1 MLFGKILSM
10 SDLNLR
16 FLGGAGNV
24 TGSCHV
30 LETGTAR
37 VMVDCGLYQERQY
50 RNRNWDPFPI
60 AAQSIKAA
68 FLTHA
73 HLDHCGLLP
82 KLVREGFSGPIYCT
96 SATAELARIIMLDS
110 ARLQAEDAAFKRKR
124 HQKEGRVGPYPVMPL
139 YTTQD
144 VDKVIPLFKAVQY
157 GESIPLAEGLD
168 ARLLE
173 AGHVLG
179 SAVVEFSVKSDGSVR
194 KVLFSGD
201 IGRPNRPIIKDPDV
215 IRQADYVVIEATYG
229 SRQHADPD
237 DIHQQIADVIN
248 STKQAGGNIVVP
260 SFALERSQ
268 ELLYYVNELLKQDAI
283 PHIFVFLDSPMA
295 AEIVQVFKHHRSLFD
310 QEALELVR
318 RYGCILE
325 FPGLRV
331 TATSEESKAINHI
344 SGTVMII
351 AGSGMCTGGRI
362 KHHLVNNI
370 TRSESTIM
378 FVGYQAVGTL
388 GREIVDG
395 ASQVRILG
403 QIYPVKARIVRIHGF
418 SGHADKYELLG
429 WLGHLD
435 HPPRKVFV
443 VHGEPDS
450 TAAFARLLK
459 QQMGWD
465 AYVPTYLEQVELD

>member
-1 MLFGKILSM
+1 M
-10 SDLNLR
+10 SGLNLR
-16 FLGGAGNV
+16 FLGAAGNI
-24 TGSCHV
+24 TGSCHL
-30 LETGTAR
+30 LETDTTR
-37 VMVDCGLYQERQY
+37 VMIDCGLYQERQY

-60 AAQSIKAA
+60 APSSIGAA

-82 KLVREGFSGPIYCT
+82 KVVREGFSGPIYCT
-96 SATAELARIIMLDS
+96 RATAQLARIIMLDS

-124 HQKEGRVGPYPVMPL
+124 HRREGRVGPYPVVPL
-139 YTTQD
+139 YTTED
-144 VDKVIPLFKAVQY
+144 VEKVIPLFRTVRY
-157 GESIPLAEGLD
+157 GESIHVAEGVD

-179 SAVVEFSVKSDGSVR
+179 SAVVEFSARSDGSVR

-201 IGRPNRPIIKDPDV
+201 IGRPNKPIIKDPDV
-215 IRQADYVVIEATYG
+215 IRQADYVVVEATYG
-229 SRQHADPD
+229 NRKHADTS
-237 DIHQQIADVIN
+237 DISKQIAEVIN
-248 STKQAGGNIVVP
+248 TTKQGGGNIVVP
-260 SFALERSQ
+260 SFALERAQ
-268 ELLYYVNELLKQDAI
+268 ELLYYVNELLNQDAI

-295 AEIVQVFKHHRSLFD
+295 AEIVQVFKRNRELFD

-331 TATSEESKAINHI
+331 TASSDESKAINHI
-344 SGTVMII
+344 KGTVMII

-370 TRSESTIM
+370 TRPESTIM
-378 FVGYQAVGTL
+378 FVGYQAIGTL
-388 GREIVDG
+388 GRQIVDG

-403 QIYPVKARIVRIHGF
+403 QMYPVKARIVQIHGF
-418 SGHADKYELLG
+418 SAHADKDELLA

-435 HPPRKVFV
+435 SPPRKVFV

-450 TAAFARLLK
+450 TVGLARLLK
-459 QQMGWD
+459 EQMGWD
-465 AYVPTYLEQVELD
+465 CYAPSYLEQVQLD